1 MVSQPQSK
9 TPRTLREKAE
19 QLLAEHPDRL
29 FSSSQQGMEGLL
41 RELSLLRIEQ
51 ELREQEQ
58 LGSLKRRRTEKM
70 EALAVMAMGI
80 AHDFNNVLAAM
91 IGFTE
96 LAKDH
101 VPKESRQDRYLQ
113 RVLEAGGHGRELI
126 SQLLTFSRKTGAALT
141 PLHLGSVVRETVE
154 LIRSSIPP
162 AVSIKVTIDAEPAVI
177 LGDAGQMQ
185 QVLTHL
191 CTNAAQAMGEK
202 GGVLD
207 IALCPFRI
215 PAGGNTGGMD
225 AGTYVKLVVSDTG
238 CGIHPEVIDKVFDP
252 FFTTKTSGSG
262 LGLSVVHGIVRQHGG
277 HITAESPKG
286 KGAAFTVYLPRTGQ
300 EPGRDTVAERAV
312 TRGRKRILFID
323 DEEIIVDLGG
333 QVMKKLGY
341 TVTGITSGSEALALF
356 RRDPMRFDLVIT
368 DQTMPGLTGLELA
381 GLFRKARADIPV
393 ILCTGYSQSVDADAA
408 TEAGI
413 SAVIMKPF
421 TRDEIARAVGGAL
434 EKKQSR

>member
-1 MVSQPQSK
+1 MVSRPPSK
-9 TPRTLREKAE
+9 TPRALREKAE
-19 QLLAEHPDRL
+19 QVLAEHPDRL
-29 FSSSQQGMEGLL
+29 VCASQQGMEELVH
-41 RELSLLRIEQ
+41 ELSLLRIEQ
-51 ELREQEQ
+51 ELQEQE
-58 LGSLKRRRTEKM
+58 LRDSRRRSRTEKM
-70 EALAVMAMGI
+70 EALAVMAMGV

-96 LAKDH
+96 LVKDRA
-101 VPKESRQDRYLQ
+101 PKESRQEHHLQ

-141 PLHLGSVVRETVE
+141 PLQLSSVVKETVE
-154 LIRSSIPP
+154 LLRASIPP
-162 AVSIKVTIDAEPAVI
+162 AISIKVAIDSEAGVV

-207 IALCPFRI
+207 IALCDFSV
-215 PAGGNTGGMD
+215 PAGENTGGMD
-225 AGTYVKLVVSDTG
+225 AGPYVKLVVSDTG
-238 CGIHPEVIDKVFDP
+238 CGMHPEVIDKVFDP
-252 FFTTKTSGSG
+252 FFTTKTSGPG
-262 LGLSVVHGIVRQHGG
+262 LGLSVVHGIVRQHNGY
-277 HITAESPKG
+277 ITVESAKG
-286 KGAAFTVYLPRTGQ
+286 KGAAFTVYLPRAGQ
-300 EPGRDTVAERAV
+300 EPGRGAVADRAV
-312 TRGRKRILFID
+312 SKGRKHILFID

-341 TVTGITSGSEALALF
+341 TVTGMTSGSEALALF
-356 RRDPMRFDLVIT
+356 RRDPARFDLVIT

-381 GLFRKARADIPV
+381 DLLRKARADIPV
-393 ILCTGYSQSVDADAA
+393 ILCTGYSQSVDAGAA
-408 TEAGI
+408 EEAGI

-434 EKKQSR
+434 EKKQ

>member
-1 MVSQPQSK
+1 MVSKPLSK

-19 QLLAEHPDRL
+19 QLLAKHPDLL
-29 FSSSQQGMEGLL
+29 FAASPQGMEELL
-41 RELSLLRIEQ
+41 HELSLLRIEQ
-51 ELREQEQ
+51 ELREREQ
-58 LGSLKRRRTEKM
+58 RDSLRRRRAEKM

-101 VPKESRQDRYLQ
+101 MPKESRQDRHLQ

-141 PLHLGSVVRETVE
+141 PLQLGSVIRETVE
-154 LIRSSIPP
+154 LLRASVPP
-162 AVSIKVTIDAEPAVI
+162 AVSIKVAIDGEPGAV

-207 IALCPFRI
+207 IALCDFNV
-215 PAGGNTGGMD
+215 PAGENTGGMD
-225 AGTYVKLVVSDTG
+225 VGTYVKLVVSDTG
-238 CGIHPEVIDKVFDP
+238 CGIQPEVIDKVFDP
-252 FFTTKTSGSG
+252 FFTTKTSGPG

-277 HITAESPKG
+277 YITVESTKG
-286 KGAAFTVYLPRTGQ
+286 KGAAFTVYLPRAGR
-300 EPGRDTVAERAV
+300 EPGRDAVAQRAV
-312 TRGRKRILFID
+312 SKGRRRILFID

-341 TVTGITSGSEALALF
+341 TVTGMTSGSEALALF

-368 DQTMPGLTGLELA
+368 DQTMPGLTGLKLA
-381 GLFRKARADIPV
+381 GLLRKARADIPV
-393 ILCTGYSQSVDADAA
+393 ILCTGYSQSVDAGAA
-408 TEAGI
+408 AAAGI

-434 EKKQSR
+434 EKKESK